1 MARQPVRRTDRRSP
15 LWPVLA
21 ALGLAAALA
30 GCAAPDRGTGDARS
44 ATAAGAGGEDVAPF
58 DESQSAEL
66 LADAEAAEGRGD
78 LEGARRLYEQA
89 ALLWPD
95 RQDAWRRLADLA
107 ETRERREA
115 ADFVAERV
123 ALYPSDALYVQREV
137 SRVIDLYV
145 AERAAMP
152 EANETKLAYLRRLAD
167 FYRHLYADR
176 GQYEPLTPFWEG

>member
-30 GCAAPDRGTGDARS
+30 GCAAPDGGADRAP
-44 ATAAGAGGEDVAPF
+44 APAAAGAATLAPF
-58 DESQSAEL
+58 DEPQSAQL
-66 LADAEAAEGRGD
+66 LAQAEAAEDRGD
-78 LEGARRLYEQA
+78 LEDARRLYEQA

-123 ALYPSDALYVQREV
+123 TLYPSDALFVQREV
-137 SRVIDLYV
+137 SRVVDLYV
-145 AERAAMP
+145 TERAALP

-167 FYRHLYADR
+167 FYRHLYAER
-176 GQYEPLTPFWEG
+176 GQYEPLTPFWEL